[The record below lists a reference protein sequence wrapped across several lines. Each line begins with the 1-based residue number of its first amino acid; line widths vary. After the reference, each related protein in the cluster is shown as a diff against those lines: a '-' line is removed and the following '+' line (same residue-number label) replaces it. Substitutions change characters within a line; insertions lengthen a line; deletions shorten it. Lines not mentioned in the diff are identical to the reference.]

1 MTARPLR
8 LAHGLSLPIELVTES
23 VGILAVKR
31 AGKSHTAKKLTE
43 QLHRAGQQVVVV
55 DPKGDWWG
63 IRSSADGKGPGL
75 PFVVL
80 GGEHGDEP
88 IEPGAGEVVAKL
100 VVEQR
105 VSLVIDLSEFRKHQV
120 ATFMT
125 GFLETLYRM
134 KAKDQYRTPMML
146 VIDEADAIAPQNQ
159 KSQEKGGNEARML
172 GAAED
177 IVRRGGQRGIGIMV
191 VTQRAAVLNKNV
203 LTQVGVL
210 ILLRTTG
217 KQDIDAVKEWIKYH
231 GQPAEAEQVLATIA
245 TMPRGTAWVW
255 APGWPTE
262 AGIFQQV
269 QVGRIDTF
277 DSGATPKPGQVQIK
291 PKTVAEVDLAA
302 LRREMAA
309 TIERARAED
318 PRELKK
324 ENASLRSQLTV
335 AQRKAQTP
343 GAAAK
348 EVQKRVEIPV
358 LKEGQLARVDKL
370 GERLVEFG
378 THMSQDLP
386 TKIGEKIAAAVA
398 PIVTI
403 GREITTA
410 IARLHQPSNGS
421 SRTASLTPGP
431 ATPIR
436 PTLQRPALRPR
447 SADRSAGEVRPRAGA
462 RRMLE
467 AIARRYP
474 NPTSEAQCAQLAK
487 VKRSGGTFG
496 TYKSD
501 LLRGRF
507 MSETRDGL
515 ELTDLGW
522 EEIGMSPGEATP
534 QTTEALLAL
543 YAGTIRA
550 GARRMIDALIEA
562 YPGQLTRAEL
572 SDQSEVALEGG
583 TFGTYLSDL
592 RKAGL
597 VEEQGDEVC
606 ASELLMHPGGAG
618 ARP

>member
-1 MTARPLR
+1 MTTKIR
-8 LAHGLSLPIELVTES
+8 LADNLTLPIELVTES

-63 IRSSADGKGPGL
+63 LRSSADGKSPGL

-80 GGEHGDEP
+80 GGEHGDVP
-88 IEPGAGEVVAKL
+88 IEPGAGELVAKL

-105 VSLVIDLSEFRKHQV
+105 VSLVLDLSELRKHQV
-120 ATFMT
+120 STFMV

-146 VIDEADAIAPQNQ
+146 VIDEADAIAPQSQ

-177 IVRRGGQRGIGIMV
+177 IVRRGGQRGIGIILV
-191 VTQRAAVLNKNV
+191 SQRAAVLNKNV

-210 ILLRTTG
+210 MLLRTTG
-217 KQDIDAVKEWIKYH
+217 KQDIEAVKEWIKYH

-269 QVGRIDTF
+269 QIGRIDTF
-277 DSGATPKPGQVQIK
+277 DSGATPKPGERQLK
-291 PKTVAEVDLAA
+291 PKTVADVDLEAF
-302 LRREMAA
+302 RREMAA
-309 TIERARAED
+309 TIEKAKQED
-318 PRELKK
+318 PRELRK
-324 ENASLRSQLTV
+324 ELAVVRQQLTV
-335 AQRKAQTP
+335 AQKKLQVPAP
-343 GAAAK
+343 SFK
-348 EVQKRVEIPV
+348 ETGKRVDVPV
-358 LKEGQLARVDKL
+358 LKEGQLARVDRF
-370 GERLVEFG
+370 GERLVAFG
-378 THMSQDLP
+378 TQMSQELP
-386 TKIGEKIAAAVA
+386 TQIGEKIAAAVA
-398 PIVTI
+398 PIIII

-410 IARLHQPSNGS
+410 LARLQQPTNGS
-421 SRTASLTPGP
+421 SRPTAAP
-431 ATPIR
+431 R
-436 PTLQRPALRPR
+436 PVVPPRPALQRMAPR
-447 SADRSAGEVRPRAGA
+447 ARTEGANAAGEVRPRAGA

-474 NPTSEAQCAQLAK
+474 VPTSEAQCAQLAK

-501 LLRGRF
+501 LLRGGF
-507 MSETRDGL
+507 MAEARDGL

-522 EEIGMSPGEATP
+522 EAIGVTPGQASP
-534 QTTEALLAL
+534 QTTDDVLAL

-550 GARRMIDALIEA
+550 GARRMIDALMEV
-562 YPGQLTRAEL
+562 YPGQLSRAQL
-572 SDQSEVALEGG
+572 SEQASVALEGG

-597 VEEQGDEVC
+597 VEDQGDYVG
-606 ASELLMHPGGAG
+606 ASELLMNPGGAE
-618 ARP
+618 ARR